1 MGGGTGGSYGC
12 KIGLGRDLYRLR
24 MDPEMNLLVRAERAS
39 LAAIARREGLGPE
52 EALECVQDALCTFL
66 SLTPPHEHVL
76 ASIRVMVRNAARN
89 ARRRHHRLRIHDPV
103 ADELEAPGGDAESLV
118 ARAEDVARLRTCVA
132 ALRGPQREVVLLRL
146 LEERSGDDVAA
157 ELGLARGHVDVL
169 VHRAKAALRAC
180 MGEDA
185 RPHPVRMAEGRRRG

>member
-1 MGGGTGGSYGC
+1 
-12 KIGLGRDLYRLR
+12 
-24 MDPEMNLLVRAERAS
+24 MDPEIDILVRAHRAS
-39 LAAIARREGLGPE
+39 LTATARREGLGPE

-66 SLTPPHEHVL
+66 SLARPGHDHPL
-76 ASIRVMVRNAARN
+76 AVIHVMVRNAARN

-103 ADELEAPGGDAESLV
+103 AEELAAPDGDAESLV

-146 LEERSGDDVAA
+146 LEERSGEDVAA

-169 VHRAKAALRAC
+169 VHRAKLALREC
-180 MGEDA
+180 MAVSD
-185 RPHPVRMAEGRRRG
+185 R